1 MVKHRQLW
9 QYSKHGNLHI
19 VNNGEMIWFQYRGNH
34 KLVRFFLLCGGQKYG
49 FQYGTKS
56 VLGGYSIIELDIPYL
71 VWEVLHN

>member
-1 MVKHRQLW
+1 
-9 QYSKHGNLHI
+9 
-19 VNNGEMIWFQYRGNH
+19 MIWFQYRGNH